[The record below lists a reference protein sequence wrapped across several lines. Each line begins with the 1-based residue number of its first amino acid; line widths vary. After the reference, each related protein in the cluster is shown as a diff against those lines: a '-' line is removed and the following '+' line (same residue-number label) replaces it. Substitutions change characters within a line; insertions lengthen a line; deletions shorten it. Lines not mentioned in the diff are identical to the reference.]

1 MESKDTTDPPVVE
14 PVVDPPKRKRGR
26 PRKTRAP
33 KVVRPLNS
41 YQSFFRQMYPTP
53 EVQALSVRERVRYIA
68 KKWRE
73 QKAK

>member
-14 PVVDPPKRKRGR
+14 PVPKRKRGR
-26 PRKTRAP
+26 PRKPKKP

-53 EVQALSVRERVRYIA
+53 EVQALSVRERVRHIA